1 MLEIIKTMNSF
12 LWSFL
17 LIIALCAT
25 GLYYTFKL
33 NFIQFTGFKEGLKTA
48 FGIGQKKGEKNGAM
62 SSFQSLATAV
72 AAQVGTGNLVGAAT
86 AIVAGGPGAIFW
98 MWISAFLGMAT
109 AYAEATLAQ
118 KYRTE
123 KDGEIVGGPV
133 YYIRA
138 AFKGKFGKILAGIFA
153 VSVIIA
159 LGFIGNMVQANSIS
173 SAFANVFEARD
184 MHVAPIIIGIVVA
197 VVAGLVFAGG
207 VSRLSKVTEF
217 LVPFMAIIYIVGT
230 LIVIGINY
238 KNIPDAFY
246 QIFVGA
252 FNPKA
257 IVGGAM
263 GIGIREAIRYG
274 VARGLFS
281 NEAGMGSTPHAH
293 ALAEVKNPHK
303 QGTVA
308 MVSVFIDT
316 FVILNLT
323 VFTLLTT
330 GVIGQEGDGIKLT
343 QNAFVQTLGQN
354 GDIFIAVCLL
364 FFAFSTIL
372 GWHFFGSV
380 NFKYLF
386 GKKKVL
392 IYSAFVV
399 LFIILGSTMKV
410 DLVWELA
417 DLFNGIMVLP
427 NLLALIALNKVVKDS
442 HTQHH
447 KLELEA
453 KRAKKAMAKANKN
466 K

>member
-1 MLEIIKTMNSF
+1 MLEIVKSMNSF

-17 LIIALCAT
+17 LIVALCAT
-25 GLYYTFKL
+25 GLYYTIRL
-33 NFIQFTGFKEGLKTA
+33 RFIQFTGFKEGLKTA
-48 FGIGQKKGEKNGAM
+48 FGMGQDRNGHKGAM

-86 AIVAGGPGAIFW
+86 AIVSGGPGAIFW

-123 KDGEIVGGPV
+123 RDGEIVGGPA

-159 LGFIGNMVQANSIS
+159 LGFIGNMVQSNSIS
-173 SAFANVFEARD
+173 SAFANVFETRN
-184 MHVAPIIIGIVVA
+184 MHVAPLIIGIIVA
-197 VVAGLVFAGG
+197 AFAGLVFVGG
-207 VSRLSKVTEF
+207 VKRLARVTEW
-217 LVPFMAIIYIVGT
+217 LVPVMAIIYVIGT

-238 KNIPDAFY
+238 KNIPDAFR

-252 FNPKA
+252 FNPQA
-257 IVGGAM
+257 VVGGAL
-263 GIGIREAIRYG
+263 GIGVREAIRYG

-293 ALAEVKNPHK
+293 ALAVVKTPHQ
-303 QGTVA
+303 QGSVA
-308 MVSVFIDT
+308 MISVFIDT

-330 GVIGQEGDGIKLT
+330 GAINGKGDGIKLT
-343 QNAFVQTLGQN
+343 QNAFVNTVGN
-354 GDIFIAVCLL
+354 GGDIFIAICLF

-380 NFKYLF
+380 NIKYLF
-386 GKKKVL
+386 GKKAMIFYSL
-392 IYSAFVV
+392 IVV
-399 LFIILGSTMKV
+399 AFIILGSTMKV
-410 DLVWELA
+410 ALVWELA
-417 DLFNGIMVLP
+417 DFFNGIMVLP
-427 NLLALIALNKVVKDS
+427 NLIALLALNKVIVQS
-442 HTQHH
+442 HRENH
-447 KLELEA
+447 LEVRRE
-453 KRAKKAMAKANKN
+453 KKKQKS
-466 K
+466 KK